1 MLSDFFSWSLGT
13 VLIIIMHNFEFIEA
27 YGSTR
32 ILRNHEKSCKHNFK
46 TIFLFDLAGN
56 RVKNKWYSRSL
67 VDKIDFLDDWG
78 HNRNEDKYSTPFNVV
93 VLHKHILFNSNINEH
108 RLDNLMYRKGS
119 VWSKENPKALL
130 RKQCSLANMAHRHW
144 SHDPNSPSDK
154 KLNMPSGNQF
164 NSTSLQQLLIRK
176 TQNTRF
182 CLSASYSPKISL
194 FTPVPFS
201 KFYFSLSYS
210 TFDCISPRKWY
221 NNAAC
226 HILDKNINLLVSK
239 KRHTGFQNTF
249 HETSSVIQQSM
260 WRNKANKKHMTI
272 WSPTYQR
279 SCLTS

>member
-1 MLSDFFSWSLGT
+1 MSIDWTIWCIGKDRFGVKKTQKHFCENNAHWRIWRT
-13 VLIIIMHNFEFIEA
+13 VTDLM
-27 YGSTR
+27 TR
-32 ILRNHEKSCKHNFK
+32 IH
-46 TIFLFDLAGN
+46 LA
-56 RVKNKWYSRSL
+56 K
-67 VDKIDFLDDWG
+67 
-78 HNRNEDKYSTPFNVV
+78 
-93 VLHKHILFNSNINEH
+93 
-108 RLDNLMYRKGS
+108 
-119 VWSKENPKALL
+119 
-130 RKQCSLANMAHRHW
+130 
-144 SHDPNSPSDK
+144 K

-249 HETSSVIQQSM
+249 RETSSVIQQSM